1 MSSLMLVITI
11 ARFTSAEGGG
21 GDSSAMEEEG
31 EVTNSIISLHFTF
44 IFTKELPSHVGIS
57 L

>member
-1 MSSLMLVITI
+1 MSSLVLVITI
-11 ARFTSAEGGG
+11 ACFTSVEGGG

-31 EVTNSIISLHFTF
+31 EVTNSVISLHFTY
-44 IFTKELPSHVGIS
+44 IFAKEVPSHVGIS